1 LSFQGSFFDFAT
13 VANGED
19 HATDGVGMKMKNGRT
34 LYPDSAEIRLLVEK
48 NPGRRGTYSH
58 DSFEI
63 ARRSPTIGDYRDAS
77 GKLEYL
83 RWHAGRGKLAI
94 VV

>member
-1 LSFQGSFFDFAT
+1 MRSS
-13 VANGED
+13 
-19 HATDGVGMKMKNGRT
+19 
-34 LYPDSAEIRLLVEK
+34 
-48 NPGRRGTYSH
+48 YSH